1 MLKALLPLFAL
12 ASFLMI
18 GLAVPTPADAG
29 GIVQTGYAKDA
40 PIYCFRSLICRPRFK
55 YAQAYG
61 PSWPG
66 PHYGSWWR
74 TH

>member
-18 GLAVPTPADAG
+18 GFAVPAPADAG
-29 GIVQTGYAKDA
+29 GIVQTGYARNSQ
-40 PIYCFRSLICRPRFK
+40 IICHRSTICRKRFDP
-55 YAQAYG
+55 AQAYV
-61 PSWPG
+61 
-66 PHYGSWWR
+66 SWWW